1 MDKLIDHAR
10 AVHLTLIGVCA
21 VVVVFASTG
30 DTPREAR
37 EAIRALE
44 QIQHLDIDAFSK
56 SVTATLRQHLDR
68 DGFSAGLKRVSEA
81 TGVPIELTN
90 VEFDETAGV
99 KDLATAIK
107 SKTLLELREYL
118 TKDHPVTVEM
128 PDAPA
133 LFAILTTALPQF
145 KPVLERNANTYR
157 LRWYIGANRPQDGR
171 QLHLDWPDEDPQQRS
186 FGIRHFEQLRAPAVA
201 RAQVE
206 SLSINQWVTSQLL
219 VRDPLATVQ
228 PFWPE
233 LKDQR
238 LDLAILSLR
247 VLESRESGTLEL
259 LGVKV
264 PARLAALAGSMAC
277 LLLMLYLATQLTQLT
292 KLLMAT
298 DSTFDLPWFAMY
310 GDRLSSALAYASVTA
325 APLLSVCFLVY
336 RTFNVADVGSW
347 ASTATL
353 VGIVITSVML
363 VRAMRR
369 SRALATRLFTVGD
382 AVPQDDKSK

>member
-145 KPVLERNANTYR
+145 KPVRRMPHISTEASVQSSSGRWPALSPG
-157 LRWYIGANRPQDGR
+157 LRRKRGVSSNVTTFFWSSSNFRTA
-171 QLHLDWPDEDPQQRS
+171 QL
-186 FGIRHFEQLRAPAVA
+186 
-201 RAQVE
+201 
-206 SLSINQWVTSQLL
+206 
-219 VRDPLATVQ
+219 TVM
-228 PFWPE
+228 
-233 LKDQR
+233 
-238 LDLAILSLR
+238 S
-247 VLESRESGTLEL
+247 
-259 LGVKV
+259 
-264 PARLAALAGSMAC
+264 LAGA
-277 LLLMLYLATQLTQLT
+277 
-292 KLLMAT
+292 
-298 DSTFDLPWFAMY
+298 
-310 GDRLSSALAYASVTA
+310 
-325 APLLSVCFLVY
+325 
-336 RTFNVADVGSW
+336 
-347 ASTATL
+347 
-353 VGIVITSVML
+353 
-363 VRAMRR
+363 R
-369 SRALATRLFTVGD
+369 SRRPRRAC
-382 AVPQDDKSK
+382 